1 MKNVRVLMTVVLA
14 AATAALMF
22 AALVGI
28 PALAQEDTGPGPIV
42 FSSNRTGNYEIFMLD
57 PDTGLSTQLT
67 NDPGSDLDPVWSPDG
82 SAIAF
87 VSDRDGDFEIF
98 VMRADGS
105 GLQQLTNN
113 QVDDVQ
119 PRWQPN
125 GLNITFVSDIN
136 GQWDVYMVSADGAI
150 VRQLTNDPADER
162 LPGADTGEAGA
173 AGGPATGGQPPL
185 APTATTGSTLPDA
198 TVDTYRLNVRSN
210 PGEGARILTSV
221 SQNTP
226 LEVLGRYSDNSWI
239 QVQTPS
245 NVVGWVYAPLI
256 KLNIDLAGVPVIAA
270 SFIAPP
276 PTATPTPE
284 ATAAPQVIIEFW
296 ADRTEITIG
305 ECIYLHWRVQGIK
318 AVYFNGEGVVGEGSR
333 QVCPTTDTTYNLRV
347 IRLDDVVDNRYIT
360 IVAKPLS

>member
-14 AATAALMF
+14 AAIAAMTF
-22 AALVGI
+22 VALVGV
-28 PALAQEDTGPGPIV
+28 PALAQDATGPGPIV
-42 FSSNRTGNYEIFMLD
+42 FSSNRTGNFEIFMLN

-87 VSDRDGDFEIF
+87 ISDRDGDFEIF
-98 VMRADGS
+98 VMRADGTDVR
-105 GLQQLTNN
+105 QLTNN

-162 LPGADTGEAGA
+162 LPGADTEAV
-173 AGGPATGGQPPL
+173 GPAAGGQPP
-185 APTATTGSTLPDA
+185 AVPTATTGSALPDA

-221 SQNTP
+221 PQNTP
-226 LEVLGRYSDNSWI
+226 LEVVGRYSDNTWL
-239 QVQTPS
+239 QVRTPS
-245 NVVGWVYAPLI
+245 NVVGWVYAPLVR
-256 KLNIDLAGVPVIAA
+256 LNIDLAGVPVIAA
-270 SFIAPP
+270 TFIAPP
-276 PTATPTPE
+276 PTATYTPE

-305 ECIYLHWRVQGIK
+305 ECVNLHWRVQGIK
-318 AVYFNGEGVVGEGSR
+318 AVYFNGEGVVGEGTR
-333 QVCPTTDTTYNLRV
+333 QVCPTSDTTYNLRV
-347 IRLDDVVDNRYIT
+347 VRVDDVVDNRYIT